1 MDNDKPEK
9 ENPGAENGGNPIDEL
24 KKQLE
29 GLFGGK
35 NVKFDFVPGGMPPEP
50 QQAAPQGAQEE
61 DGEALKRISEFSM
74 KPREIR
80 DYLNRFV
87 IKQDE
92 AKKVLAVSICD
103 HYNHVR
109 RCIENP
115 AVNEGEYGKQNIL
128 ILGPTGVGK
137 TYLMRTIAKLIGVPF
152 VKADATKFSETGFVG
167 GDVEDLVRDLVKT
180 ANGNVDLAQYGIIY
194 IDEIDKIASV
204 GGNSGRD
211 VSGRGVQINL
221 LKLMED
227 SNVNVVSPQDMMGQM
242 QMAMG
247 ARGGKKQKRT
257 INTRYILFIV
267 SGAFDKL
274 GEDIAKRMN
283 KNRIGF
289 SAEEESAGE
298 GDPSDNLKYAETSD
312 FIKYGFEAEFIG
324 RLPVRV
330 ACEALK
336 PDDLANIL
344 VSSEG
349 AILKQY
355 KDDFKGYGI
364 DFTMTPEA
372 VSKVAELAYRE
383 KTGARGLMTVL
394 ERTLRDFKFELPS
407 SGIKHF
413 ELSTE
418 TVENPK
424 ECLKRILLE
433 NGDLLRGAMLDDLR
447 RFAEKFATD
456 TGFALEFDGEAT
468 DALLEKAVEGDKS
481 VAAVC
486 ADIFRDLEHGLAIV
500 SRNTGLK
507 KFPITKEA
515 VADPDKFLSDMVVKS
530 FSEKNG
536 EDRQQ

>member
-35 NVKFDFVPGGMPPEP
+35 NVKFDFIPGGMPPEP

-61 DGEALKRISEFSM
+61 DDEALKRISEFSM

-298 GDPSDNLKYAETSD
+298 GDPS
-312 FIKYGFEAEFIG
+312 
-324 RLPVRV
+324 
-330 ACEALK
+330 
-336 PDDLANIL
+336 NIL

-349 AILKQY
+349 SILKQY

>member
-1 MDNDKPEK
+1 M
-9 ENPGAENGGNPIDEL
+9 
-24 KKQLE
+24 
-29 GLFGGK
+29 
-35 NVKFDFVPGGMPPEP
+35 
-50 QQAAPQGAQEE
+50 
-61 DGEALKRISEFSM
+61 
-74 KPREIR
+74 
-80 DYLNRFV
+80 
-87 IKQDE
+87 
-92 AKKVLAVSICD
+92 
-103 HYNHVR
+103 
-109 RCIENP
+109 
-115 AVNEGEYGKQNIL
+115 
-128 ILGPTGVGK
+128 
-137 TYLMRTIAKLIGVPF
+137 
-152 VKADATKFSETGFVG
+152 
-167 GDVEDLVRDLVKT
+167 
-180 ANGNVDLAQYGIIY
+180 
-194 IDEIDKIASV
+194 
-204 GGNSGRD
+204 
-211 VSGRGVQINL
+211 
-221 LKLMED
+221 
-227 SNVNVVSPQDMMGQM
+227 
-242 QMAMG
+242 
-247 ARGGKKQKRT
+247 
-257 INTRYILFIV
+257 
-267 SGAFDKL
+267 
-274 GEDIAKRMN
+274 
-283 KNRIGF
+283 
-289 SAEEESAGE
+289 
-298 GDPSDNLKYAETSD
+298 
-312 FIKYGFEAEFIG
+312 
-324 RLPVRV
+324 RV

-349 AILKQY
+349 SILKQY